1 MALKWEIF
9 ATNALINRIQNL
21 TNAPILVSVPNA
33 LLKLKDYALKKINK
47 LKTKIQTIAMLE
59 LISIKIIKH
68 AWPVLQAVWPALT
81 VTLVEYVSL
90 SLLMTHNLKNAFKY
104 VEMAK
109 NMSYSAMMEIMS
121 MEMDVQEI
129 VEFN

>member
-1 MALKWEIF
+1 
-9 ATNALINRIQNL
+9 
-21 TNAPILVSVPNA
+21 
-33 LLKLKDYALKKINK
+33 
-47 LKTKIQTIAMLE
+47 
-59 LISIKIIKH
+59 
-68 AWPVLQAVWPALT
+68 
-81 VTLVEYVSL
+81 
-90 SLLMTHNLKNAFKY
+90 MTHNLKNAFKY